1 MHHYQDLINIFND
14 CFTAEYNTQLVKGG
28 DEPLYLPANENQP
41 YHALF
46 FAHGFFSS
54 ALHECA
60 HWLIAGAERRKLVDF
75 GYWYAPDGRTA
86 EEQLLFQHVEVKP
99 QALEWILSVATG
111 HPFRVSIDNLDG
123 EESETELFKQAVY
136 EQVIKYCQ
144 QGLSKRAA
152 YFRSALCRFY
162 GTPVCL
168 VDSYFAPDFRRPFF
182 GGTSCLVQHAPVN

>member
-14 CFTAEYNTQLVKGG
+14 CFTAKYNTKLMKGG
-28 DEPLYLPANENQP
+28 DEPLYLPANEHQP
-41 YHALF
+41 YHTLF

-60 HWLIAGAERRKLVDF
+60 HWLIAGAERRQQVDF

-86 EEQLLFQHVEVKP
+86 EQQLLFQQAEVKP

-123 EESETELFKQAVY
+123 EEAETEVFKHAVY
-136 EQVIKYCQ
+136 EQVMNYCQ
-144 QGLSKRAA
+144 QGLSTRATL
-152 YFRSALCRFY
+152 FRSALCHFY
-162 GTPVCL
+162 ETPPNL
-168 VDSYFAPDFRRPFF
+168 MPSQFEYSFTRTYEF
-182 GGTSCLVQHAPVN
+182 NKE